1 MCTIHT
7 CLLGQA
13 LSVSC
18 LETLSGLLVSLPS
31 AFTSVVKHYF
41 FLKEI
46 ISSFHLTTSLTCLAF
61 FRDSWGWGSG
71 LPWWSLC
78 LPAPLHPPCSA
89 ARWAWGGAEY
99 AGLLLLRSS
108 AHLVASM
115 EAFLLRIHLT
125 HYRSFYSS
133 TVFSAKPFLP
143 PADSSTCPHHVPTPL
158 GMPSQDINYHLAVLS
173 IYCLVCLCSI
183 FPDCKQ
189 AEVRDLL
196 IHCSVLTPC
205 TALSAK

>member
-1 MCTIHT
+1 MCTIHI

-13 LSVSC
+13 SSVSC

-41 FLKEI
+41 FLKRNNFFLPSDHI
-46 ISSFHLTTSLTCLAF
+46 TDLPRILQGLLRLRIWPAMMITT
-61 FRDSWGWGSG
+61 
-71 LPWWSLC
+71 

-89 ARWAWGGAEY
+89 ARRAWGGAEY
-99 AGLLLLRSS
+99 AGLLLLCSS

-143 PADSSTCPHHVPTPL
+143 PADSSTCPHHVPTLL